1 MKKSLLTILGT
12 VGLAL
17 SLVACGGSGGSSSSS
32 VDTSS
37 EVSLINVSQVLDW
50 DAEAMAPAMN
60 GQEVYVGPATVTG
73 LHGSVITIQS
83 AEGSYVSDLHGLE
96 VHLAEGQT
104 AELRSIVNAR
114 GVVSSEEG
122 RIILTNGTL
131 EVVATAEENED
142 GVYYWPS
149 FDRSAYNEMG
159 GRSLSGVAVE
169 ANLKL
174 VTIPEFPEGDTLT
187 SDVTFDV
194 VFAGEDPTD
203 DANLIGV
210 VIHKDISA
218 ESLAY
223 IRVIFE
229 GGKRTEDNKEV
240 TYEAAEPGMTLVFGL
255 GKTYFR
261 NYLQFQMDDFEA
273 NRYVTVSGVHD
284 EETAVTTLIDSATA
298 NLNYT
303 SHTTVVETAYDAVS
317 AEDYMNGSAELPT
330 TIESQ
335 TTIADFT
342 NQYTADAALL
352 SAGDPNY
359 EQLLVNDAEGLTVY
373 TQDGGSWIA
382 GDSYPE
388 YAYTDM
394 LYTLLDVA
402 NYSRRF
408 ESTSESGV
416 FAINDADTQ
425 SALMITIGYDV
436 FGSDIASLMSWT
448 IEFGDVL
455 CDGETLTISF
465 AASAILYTDSTYSM
479 IQLVSYSFNY
489 VVSNV
494 GTTTVPSVA

>member
-17 SLVACGGSGGSSSSS
+17 SLAACGGGESSSSS
-32 VDTSS
+32 SIDSSS

-50 DAEAMAPAMN
+50 DAEAMAPALN

-73 LHGSVITIQS
+73 LHGSVVTIQS
-83 AEGSYVSDLHGLE
+83 AEGNSVSDLHGLE

-131 EVVATAEENED
+131 EVVTTAEENED

-149 FDRSAYNEMG
+149 FDRAAYNELG

-229 GGKRTEDNKEV
+229 GGTRTENEQEV
-240 TYEAAEPGMTLVFGL
+240 TYEPAQAGMTLVFGL

-273 NRYVTVSGVHD
+273 NRYVTVAGVH
-284 EETAVTTLIDSATA
+284 EEVTAVSTLIDTA
-298 NLNYT
+298 VSNMNYT
-303 SHTTVVETAYDAVS
+303 SHTTAVETAFDAVS
-317 AEDYMNGSAELPT
+317 VDDYMSGAAELPT

-335 TTIADFT
+335 STIADFT
-342 NQYTADAALL
+342 NQYTSDAALL
-352 SAGDPNY
+352 NVGDESY
-359 EQLLVNDAEGLTVY
+359 EKMLVNTAEGVTVY
-373 TQDGGSWIA
+373 TQSEETWVA
-382 GDSYPE
+382 GDSYPGV
-388 YAYTDM
+388 AYTDM
-394 LYTLLDVA
+394 IYSLLDVA
-402 NYSRRF
+402 DYSQRF
-408 ESTSESGV
+408 ESTTEPGV
-416 FAINDADTQ
+416 FAINDADTKT
-425 SALMITIGYDV
+425 ALVYAIGFDV
-436 FGSDIASLMSWT
+436 FGSSLEALLSWT

-455 CDGETLTISF
+455 CNGETLTISF
-465 AASAILYTDSTYSM
+465 TASAILYTDSTNTM
-479 IQLVSYSFNY
+479 VQLVAYSFVY

-494 GTTTVPSVA
+494 GTTTVPSIA